1 MKRISILLLALLLSV
16 GCRANPPAAD
26 GGDSDSTVWKKPPAL
41 TVQAGENQGQAALST
56 YSWTWPNGDGT
67 HTGVEADGLHPLDM
81 ADRVAPLP
89 LGDEG
94 TVTLIFDL
102 SGLALDHLTVRRWP
116 LSCAGDPT
124 KYESDFEMLPF
135 TVNSDA
141 VTVALPDDSGGVFEV
156 HAYFTG
162 ESHGD
167 GWYTFCLEG
176 AADRVAAFGVEKRRI
191 GWREGLAELPQ
202 ARIVR
207 SRGELQAALAGETA
221 HDGALPDRDEA
232 FFTDRELVLILLEEG
247 SGSIDH
253 EVTDVLTGPDGVT
266 VAIRRIVP
274 EVCTADMAAWL
285 VLVELPAGTVG
296 DAPVALTVT

>member
-1 MKRISILLLALLLSV
+1 MKRIVILLLALTLTT
-16 GCRANPPAAD
+16 GCAADPAAAEGRKD
-26 GGDSDSTVWKKPPAL
+26 EPTVWKKPPAL
-41 TVQAGENQGQAALST
+41 TVQVGDQAGQAALST
-56 YSWTWPNGDGT
+56 YSWTWSNGDGT

-81 ADRVAPLP
+81 LDRVTPLP
-89 LGDEG
+89 LGDERSA
-94 TVTLIFDL
+94 TLTFELD
-102 SGLALDHLTVRRWP
+102 GLALDQLTVRRWA

-207 SRGELQAALAGETA
+207 SRRELQAALAGETA

>member
-56 YSWTWPNGDGT
+56 YSWTWPNGNGT
-67 HTGVEADGLHPLDM
+67 DSGVEADGLHPLDM
-81 ADRVAPLP
+81 ADRVTPLP

-102 SGLALDHLTVRRWP
+102 SGLALDHLTVRRWA

-124 KYESDFEMLPF
+124 KYESDFEMLPL
-135 TVNSDA
+135 TVNSDT

-167 GWYTFCLEG
+167 GYYTFCLQG
-176 AADRVAAFGVEKRRI
+176 TAATR
-191 GWREGLAELPQ
+191 
-202 ARIVR
+202 
-207 SRGELQAALAGETA
+207 
-221 HDGALPDRDEA
+221 
-232 FFTDRELVLILLEEG
+232 
-247 SGSIDH
+247 
-253 EVTDVLTGPDGVT
+253 
-266 VAIRRIVP
+266 
-274 EVCTADMAAWL
+274 
-285 VLVELPAGTVG
+285 
-296 DAPVALTVT
+296 